1 MNEPIR
7 PRTGDERLL
16 RGRPADDVVRPG
28 RSVFDEGLD
37 EDYDEEDDFDDDYDN
52 DDEEDD
58 DAAVELP
65 HWTEP
70 PSGQAAATKRGDA
83 DAWTTLTGSQP
94 RWRVPCACR

>member
-16 RGRPADDVVRPG
+16 RSRPADDAVRPG
-28 RSVFDEGLD
+28 RSVFDDDLD
-37 EDYDEEDDFDDDYDN
+37 DDYDEEDEFDDDYD
-52 DDEEDD
+52 EDD
-58 DAAVELP
+58 DDDDDDDEVELP

-70 PSGQAAATKRGDA
+70 PTGQAAPSKRGDA

-94 RWRVPCACR
+94 RWR